1 MKTERVIGG
10 APFFIAMLFV
20 ALAGPAHSESGPDF
34 ARKGGYLGV
43 GFALGINNFDIPSSI
58 DVDAGFGFDAWGGY
72 RFHPYLAA
80 ELQVEYLNGFGTD
93 IPGPDVSGQAVT
105 FTGNLKV
112 YILKGRAQPFLLAG
126 AGLGWEEFE
135 LDGWKESRT
144 AFAARFG
151 GGFDYYFSE
160 NWVLQFSPT
169 YVLQTGDLEGGDYI
183 SIILGVQY
191 RF

>member
-1 MKTERVIGG
+1 
-10 APFFIAMLFV
+10 MLLV
-20 ALAGPAHSESGPDF
+20 ALAGPARSEQGPDF
-34 ARKGGYLGV
+34 ARKGAYLGA
-43 GFALGINNFDIPSSI
+43 GFALGINNFDKPSNI
-58 DVDAGFGFDAWGGY
+58 NVDAGFGFDAWGGY

-80 ELQVEYLNGFGTD
+80 ELQVEYLNGFEFD
-93 IPGPDVSGQAVT
+93 VQGPNPSGQAVT

-112 YILKGRAQPFLLAG
+112 YVLKGRAQPFLLAG

-135 LDGWKESRT
+135 LDGRKEGET

-160 NWVLQFSPT
+160 NWVLQFAPT

-183 SIILGVQY
+183 SITLGAQY